1 MHILMAT
8 LLVVPGSLTPAK
20 ASNDGTW
27 CYRDFGATRSTNC
40 SFYSPRQC
48 LIVAG
53 TFGGIC
59 ERNPHPRPR
68 LQRGSASS
76 PDSGRYAFLALE
88 PGFPH

>member
-8 LLVVPGSLTPAK
+8 LLVVLGSLTPAK

-40 SFYSPRQC
+40 SFYSPRPC

-53 TFGGIC
+53 TFARKG
-59 ERNPHPRPR
+59 EAQAVLTQSDMRSSRLNLDSRTR
-68 LQRGSASS
+68 LQTCTLYS
-76 PDSGRYAFLALE
+76 E
-88 PGFPH
+88 

>member
-8 LLVVPGSLTPAK
+8 LLVVLGSLTPAK

-48 LIVAG
+48 LIVP
-53 TFGGIC
+53 
-59 ERNPHPRPR
+59 EQRNLPPAP
-68 LQRGSASS
+68 S
-76 PDSGRYAFLALE
+76 PAKGKRKQS
-88 PGFPH
+88 

>member
-8 LLVVPGSLTPAK
+8 LLVVLGSLTPAK

-59 ERNPHPRPR
+59 ERNLPPAP
-68 LQRGSASS
+68 S
-76 PDSGRYAFLALE
+76 PAKGEHKQS
-88 PGFPH
+88 